1 MLKRVTEQA
10 VTDPGRS
17 HEAATA
23 GLLPVTT
30 HDLTFEGGGRKLIDG
45 ISLSLQ
51 AGPRTIVMGP
61 NGAGKSLLLRLLHGL
76 ITPTSGEI
84 LWNGSKASE
93 ATRARQ
99 AFVFQRPVVL
109 RRSTAANVEF
119 VLRHMPRLERDARVS
134 ELLDFAGLTGIARTP
149 ARLLSGGE
157 QQRLA
162 IARAI
167 ATRPDVLF
175 LDEPTASLDP
185 ASTLSVEAM
194 IAAAHDDGVKIIM
207 VTHDLGQARR
217 LADEVV
223 FVQSGK
229 IAEKTPSR
237 EFFTQARSAAARD
250 YLEGRIHL

>member
-1 MLKRVTEQA
+1 MLKSVIEKTA
-10 VTDPGRS
+10 PFPGRLT
-17 HEAATA
+17 EAATA

-30 HDLTFEGGGRKLIDG
+30 HRLTFEGGDRKLIDG
-45 ISLSLQ
+45 ISLSLE

-84 LWNGSKASE
+84 LWNSAKASE
-93 ATRARQ
+93 KTRARQ

-109 RRSTAANVEF
+109 RRSTAANIEF
-119 VLRHMPRLERDARVS
+119 VLRHLPRQEREARVS
-134 ELLDFAGLTGIARTP
+134 ELLDFAGLTEIARTP

-185 ASTLSVEAM
+185 ASTMSVEAM

-217 LADEVV
+217 LADEVL
-223 FVQSGK
+223 FVQSGR
-229 IAEKTPSR
+229 IAEQTPSE
-237 EFFTQARSAAARD
+237 EFFAQARSVAARD
-250 YLEGRIHL
+250 YLEGRIHI